1 MKHEHKKGQACP
13 ATNKPTSTNHA
24 CKCNPCRCRTQAAQ
38 MIFDG
43 FPPPPERGEGPLSD
57 YLEARPGWHDAN
69 RAAAAL
75 LITDREGRNQAEHSG
90 GKIIFGSGRGQGWK
104 HIKHADAWEV
114 RQCAAELRQRAAS
127 HFRRADEVENAW
139 RESGGVL

>member
-1 MKHEHKKGQACP
+1 MMAAANLAAIAGIP
-13 ATNKPTSTNHA
+13 AA
-24 CKCNPCRCRTQAAQ
+24 EA
-38 MIFDG
+38 
-43 FPPPPERGEGPLSD
+43 
-57 YLEARPGWHDAN
+57 EARPGWHDAN

>member
-1 MKHEHKKGQACP
+1 MK
-13 ATNKPTSTNHA
+13 TNRKPLTVAPGAAKEKTNTA
-24 CKCNPCRCRTQAAQ
+24 KCTACRCAKQGTFAPR
-38 MIFDG
+38 FG

-75 LITDREGRNQAEHSG
+75 LITDRDGRNQAEHSG
-90 GKIIFGSGRGQGWK
+90 GRIIFGSGRGQGWK

-114 RQCAAELRQRAAS
+114 RQCAAELRQRADS
-127 HFRRADEVENAW
+127 HLTRAKEIEKAW
-139 RESGGVL
+139 MEMGGAL

>member
-1 MKHEHKKGQACP
+1 MNRNAATKRPAPGKGRASNANAPECT
-13 ATNKPTSTNHA
+13 A
-24 CKCNPCRCRTQAAQ
+24 CRCAKQGTFAPR
-38 MIFDG
+38 FG

-139 RESGGVL
+139 RELGGAL

>member
-1 MKHEHKKGQACP
+1 MKRNAATKRPAPGKGRASNANAPECT
-13 ATNKPTSTNHA
+13 A
-24 CKCNPCRCRTQAAQ
+24 CRCAKQGTFGPR
-38 MIFDG
+38 FG

-139 RESGGVL
+139 RELGGAL

>member
-1 MKHEHKKGQACP
+1 MKRNAATKRPAPGKGRASNANAPECT
-13 ATNKPTSTNHA
+13 A
-24 CKCNPCRCRTQAAQ
+24 CRCAKQGTFAPR
-38 MIFDG
+38 FG

-69 RAAAAL
+69 RAAAAV

-114 RQCAAELRQRAAS
+114 RQCAADLRQRAAS

>member
-1 MKHEHKKGQACP
+1 MSRNAKKRA
-13 ATNKPTSTNHA
+13 ATSPKAATSNANKQESTR
-24 CKCNPCRCRTQAAQ
+24 CRCAAQ
-38 MIFDG
+38 LHFEG

>member
-1 MKHEHKKGQACP
+1 MTRNAKKRAAPSGKS
-13 ATNKPTSTNHA
+13 ATSNADNEKPTG
-24 CKCNPCRCRTQAAQ
+24 CRCAAQ
-38 MIFDG
+38 VQIPG

>member
-1 MKHEHKKGQACP
+1 MNRNAATKRPAPGKGRASNANAP
-13 ATNKPTSTNHA
+13 EYTA
-24 CKCNPCRCRTQAAQ
+24 CRCAKQGTFAPR
-38 MIFDG
+38 FG

-139 RESGGVL
+139 RELGGAL